1 MARRRS
7 ANLNEPSQVPALPNS
22 NHSRRREK
30 DGKPGPRP
38 SLTCLDLFCG
48 CGGFSLGMER
58 AGFRTL
64 AAVDVDPVAV
74 AVYRCNFPHV
84 PHVLQEDLTT
94 FHPAELAEI
103 LAGAAMD
110 VIVGGPPC
118 QGFSNVRRPS
128 KVCCTTLPQ
137 ELGSRV
143 EPLRRTSLVFDT
155 AFGHPDDEP
164 LPRSC

>member
-64 AAVDVDPVAV
+64 AAVDV
-74 AVYRCNFPHV
+74 
-84 PHVLQEDLTT
+84 
-94 FHPAELAEI
+94 
-103 LAGAAMD
+103 
-110 VIVGGPPC
+110 IVGGPPC
-118 QGFSNVRRPS
+118 QGFSN
-128 KVCCTTLPQ
+128 
-137 ELGSRV
+137 
-143 EPLRRTSLVFDT
+143 
-155 AFGHPDDEP
+155 A
-164 LPRSC
+164 